1 MSRLE
6 IVNRK
11 ATHLYYF
18 EQVFEAGVIL
28 SGTEVKSIKTGKAN
42 LSDAYCVI
50 DNGELWIR
58 NMHISEYKSGSNNH
72 EPKRS
77 RKLLLNRAELRK
89 IEKKVKE
96 KGNTI
101 IPYKLYMSERGM
113 IKIEIALAT
122 GKKSFDK
129 RDSIKEREQKRELA
143 RDFKKL

>member
-50 DNGELWIR
+50 DKGELWIR
-58 NMHISEYKSGSNNH
+58 NMHISEYELGSTHH